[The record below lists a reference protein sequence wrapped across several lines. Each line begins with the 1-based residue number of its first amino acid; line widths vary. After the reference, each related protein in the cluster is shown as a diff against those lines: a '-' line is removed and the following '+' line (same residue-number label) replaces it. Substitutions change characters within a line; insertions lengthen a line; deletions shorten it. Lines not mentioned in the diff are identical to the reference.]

1 MIRPVE
7 LIQRKRDGRE
17 LEAGELAELVLA
29 YARDEVPDY
38 QMAAFCMAVYFRGL
52 TSRETFALTDAM
64 IRSGETI
71 ELGRILGRKVVDKH
85 STGGVGDKTSIAVG
99 PIVAACGVPFGKMSG
114 RGLGHTGGTLDK
126 LESIPGFRVELD
138 VDEFVAQVREV
149 GLAIVGQTADLVP
162 ADKML
167 YGLRDVTATVD
178 QISLIS
184 ASIMSKKLAAGA
196 QAIVLDVKV
205 GDGAFM
211 KAIEDARL
219 LAETMIAIGNHAG
232 REVTCLLTDMDQP
245 LGAAVG
251 NALEVREAR
260 ATVRGEGPPDF
271 TELVLDACAKLLAY
285 SDLDV
290 DEREGRKRAE
300 AVVGDGSADE
310 MWRRWIE
317 AQGGTADDD
326 ALPKAPIVRT
336 VESPASGFVAALGAI
351 AIGTAAVHLGAGRRT
366 KEDAIDHAVGIVV
379 HAKRGD
385 EVAAGQP
392 LAEVHAATD
401 DAAEAA
407 VPEVLNAY
415 RIQEEPVR
423 PRPVLLEVIS

>member
-1 MIRPVE
+1 VN
-7 LIQRKRDGRE
+7 
-17 LEAGELAELVLA
+17 
-29 YARDEVPDY
+29 
-38 QMAAFCMAVYFRGL
+38 
-52 TSRETFALTDAM
+52 
-64 IRSGETI
+64 
-71 ELGRILGRKVVDKH
+71 
-85 STGGVGDKTSIAVG
+85 
-99 PIVAACGVPFGKMSG
+99 
-114 RGLGHTGGTLDK
+114 
-126 LESIPGFRVELD
+126 
-138 VDEFVAQVREV
+138 QVRDV
-149 GLAIVGQTADLVP
+149 GIAIVGQTADLVP

-260 ATVRGEGPPDF
+260 ATVRGDGPPDL

-285 SDLDV
+285 SDLDI
-290 DEREGRKRAE
+290 DESQGRKRAE
-300 AVVGDGSADE
+300 AVVANGSADE

-317 AQGGTADDD
+317 AQGGTADEG
-326 ALPKAPIVRT
+326 ALPAAPIVRT
-336 VESPASGFVAALGAI
+336 VESPASGFVASLGAI
-351 AIGTAAVHLGAGRRT
+351 AVGTAAVHLGAGRRT
-366 KEDAIDHAVGIVV
+366 KEDAIDHAVGVVV

-401 DAAEAA
+401 EAAEAA
-407 VPEVLNAY
+407 VREVLAAY
-415 RIQEEPVR
+415 RIQAEKVR